1 MLLSILDSMKDALSV
16 PLEDDGYDEELLMHI
31 NTIFFKIS
39 QLGVGPETPFVI
51 EDNTSEWTD
60 FISDVST
67 IAMVKSYMYLELRML
82 FDPPSNSSLA
92 SAMKEQIK
100 EYEWRMN
107 VAKDKYESTSES
119 EDSNGG

>member
-16 PLEDDGYDEELLMHI
+16 PLEDNGYDEELLMHI

-60 FISDVST
+60 FISDIST
-67 IAMVKSYMYLELRML
+67 IAMIKSYMYLELRML

-107 VAKDKYESTSES
+107 VAKDKYKVTSES
-119 EDSNGG
+119 EDSNG

>member
-31 NTIFFKIS
+31 NTIFFKIT

-67 IAMVKSYMYLELRML
+67 IAMIKSYMYLELRML